1 MKNIIELFEAT
12 KEDLPEIYCDLDQV
26 LVAFLKGADK
36 VVGGSFVDAQK
47 DDRWNQINQTK
58 GFWANL
64 DWMAGAKRLYQLI
77 AKYDPYVLSAYSA
90 RDPNSK
96 NGKMKWLS
104 KNTNFKRSRIHL
116 VKREQ
121 KQSYATTNGK
131 PNILID
137 DYLKNVIEWEAKGGI
152 GIHHTSVSKTISELK
167 RIGFK

>member
-1 MKNIIELFEAT
+1 MKNIIELLKSS

-26 LVAFLKGADK
+26 LVAFIKGADK
-36 VVGGSFVDAQK
+36 AVGGSFVNTQK
-47 DDRWNQINQTK
+47 DDMWNKVNQIK

-64 DWMAGAKRLYQLI
+64 DWMSGAKKLYQFI
-77 AKYDPYVLSAYSA
+77 AKYDPYVLSAYPD
-90 RDPNSK
+90 RDPNAR

-104 KNTNFKRSRIHL
+104 KNTNVKRGRIHL

-121 KQSYATTNGK
+121 KQSYATTDGK

-137 DYLKNVIEWEAKGGI
+137 DYIKNINEWEAKGGI